1 MTTQKRKI
9 QEMSPTSAAVALED
23 PPAGTAEGV
32 EESNGNNSADEQ
44 SAVAAGPHVTE
55 SPVPTPVQA
64 PVLAPEPTNEPA
76 TAPAT
81 MPDIN
86 ADQPADD
93 LPREELPSE
102 TGETDAPAESGD
114 QDGVAEPS
122 ELAAPAALEASGTL
136 TVLAERISALEEAF
150 ALQQQAIADVGARVT
165 DDLADIAGSIALEVE
180 RVTTD
185 ELVDAKR
192 NLSLAAHSMAHL
204 ALGITESAD
213 NVTAELGPDSIIAL
227 LISFRAEVDN
237 VLLQLG
243 YAPLDTRVG
252 EKFDPN
258 RHRALRRIPTDD
270 MPMDRLIARVIR
282 DGYRSENTKRIL
294 VYSDVEVH
302 RYQS

>member
-1 MTTQKRKI
+1 MTSQKRKI
-9 QEMSPTSAAVALED
+9 QEMSTTSAAVALED

-32 EESNGNNSADEQ
+32 EKSNGNISADEQ
-44 SAVAAGPHVTE
+44 SAVAAETE
-55 SPVPTPVQA
+55 SAVPTTVPTT
-64 PVLAPEPTNEPA
+64 EPP
-76 TAPAT
+76 TAS
-81 MPDIN
+81 DIN
-86 ADQPADD
+86 ADEPVDEPADEPADD
-93 LPREELPSE
+93 LPREEPPSD
-102 TGETDAPAESGD
+102 TGEGSASAESAN
-114 QDGVAEPS
+114 QDGVAELA
-122 ELAAPAALEASGTL
+122 EVAAPVALEASGAL
-136 TVLAERISALEEAF
+136 AVLIERISALEEAF
-150 ALQQQAIADVGARVT
+150 GLQQQAIADVGASVT
-165 DDLADIAGSIALEVE
+165 DDLTASIALEVE

-213 NVTAELGPDSIIAL
+213 NVTSELGPDSIIAL
-227 LISFRAEVDN
+227 LVSFRAEVDN
-237 VLLQLG
+237 ILLQLG

-270 MPMDRLIARVIR
+270 MFMDRLIARVIR
-282 DGYRSENTKRIL
+282 DGYRSQNTKRIL

>member
-9 QEMSPTSAAVALED
+9 QEMSTTSAAVALED

-32 EESNGNNSADEQ
+32 EKSNGNISADEQ
-44 SAVAAGPHVTE
+44 SAVAAGTEVTE
-55 SPVPTPVQA
+55 STVPTPVPTPE
-64 PVLAPEPTNEPA
+64 PTPEPTPVRA

-86 ADQPADD
+86 ADQPADEF
-93 LPREELPSE
+93 PSEELPSD
-102 TGETDAPAESGD
+102 TGETDAPAESAD
-114 QDGVAEPS
+114 QDAVAELP
-122 ELAAPAALEASGTL
+122 EPAAPAALEASGTL

-150 ALQQQAIADVGARVT
+150 ALQQQAIADVSASVA
-165 DDLADIAGSIALEVE
+165 DDLAESIALEVE

-213 NVTAELGPDSIIAL
+213 NVTGELGPDSIIAL
-227 LISFRAEVDN
+227 LVSFRAEVDN

-270 MPMDRLIARVIR
+270 MSMDRLIARVIR
-282 DGYRSENTKRIL
+282 DGYRSQNTKRIL